1 MCNKDSASLYLDV
14 WKHIWVVCHR
24 KLKTCIVGTTV
35 CVEDKEHVFPSVEA
49 YLNKFPWKTRNCLA
63 TTMQLRDILC
73 VVIYFGQGKKITRLQ
88 PWIEKCKGSCFCLSS
103 RLFVESILLYVHISC
118 SPVDTSFH

>member
-14 WKHIWVVCHR
+14 WKHIWVVFHG
-24 KLKTCIVGTTV
+24 KPKTCIVGTTV

-49 YLNKFPWKTRNCLA
+49 YLNKLPWKTRNRLA

-73 VVIYFGQGKKITRLQ
+73 LVIYFGQGIFFYAFTTMDREAQRFMFL
-88 PWIEKCKGSCFCLSS
+88 PIF
-103 RLFVESILLYVHISC
+103 
-118 SPVDTSFH
+118 